1 MNELLAVKNLRC
13 GFIIEGRPVGV
24 VRGVD
29 LSVNEG
35 EILGLVGESGSGKTM
50 TMRSIMQMLPLG
62 ARMEADVLSLAGKNL
77 LGQGEVF
84 LRNIRGRDISMI
96 FQDPMTSL
104 DPLMRVGDHIEEVL
118 LRHTAMKRAEIR
130 QELVSILGRVGIREP
145 EIRIRQY
152 PHELSGGM
160 RQRVLIAMAL
170 ACRPRLL
177 IDDEPTTALDVT
189 IQAQILTLIRSLKE
203 NEGMA
208 VVLITHDMGVVASL
222 CQRVAVMYA
231 GFILEEGPVDD
242 IFSRPLHPYTG
253 SLLRSIPI
261 IDQNHKKRRLAAIPG
276 QPPSILDPPPGCP
289 FTPRCPMAAPQCS
302 RALPELQTYS
312 GDHRARCF
320 KNAERDGGL

>member
-35 EILGLVGESGSGKTM
+35 EILGVVGESGSGKTM
-50 TMRSIMQMLPLG
+50 TMRSIMQMLPPG
-62 ARMEADVLSLAGKNL
+62 ARMEADGLSFAGKNL

-104 DPLMRVGDHIEEVL
+104 DPLVRIGDHIEEVL
-118 LRHTAMKRAEIR
+118 LRHTTMKRAEIR

-145 EIRIRQY
+145 EIRMRQY

-177 IDDEPTTALDVT
+177 IADEPTTALDVT

-208 VVLITHDMGVVASL
+208 VVLITHDMGVVATL
-222 CQRVAVMYA
+222 CQRVAVMYG

-242 IFSRPLHPYTG
+242 IFSRPLHPYTS

-261 IDQNHKKRRLAAIPG
+261 IDQNRKNRRLAAIPG

-289 FTPRCPMAAPQCS
+289 FTPRCPMATPQCS
-302 RALPELQTYS
+302 RALPGLQAYS
-312 GDHRARCF
+312 GEPRARCF
-320 KNAERDGGL
+320 KNTERDGGL